1 MHSQVTRHRNLSG
14 VHMEPQIIDLELMQ
28 QTMGSCF
35 RSYENKPDSL
45 TDSEWLKEV
54 LKKGLPDHS
63 QDQIDQSVSEITAF
77 HASYNENYKSIRTA
91 RERGMGADEWFAR
104 KLQDATQ
111 GKSNI
116 DTAAFYSRIDTAID
130 EANQLTESVIRCKDG
145 SVNQSL
151 NLDGFI
157 AESEQVNSFNLDVAI
172 KDNQSVKAEVL
183 QPTEGQ
189 TYGKNSVDIQIKK
202 DGKVIRRY
210 QAKYGKDKNSTEK
223 LFEKGDYR
231 GQRKLV
237 PDGHEVEGKSTST
250 IEADGIRSKPLTKEK
265 AKELQRKA
273 QEESS
278 IVEKSWDDFDLHQLA
293 KGVGRKAG
301 YAGLLGATVG
311 GISSVAQ
318 SVFNDEA
325 VETDE
330 IAMEMVKA
338 GTAAS
343 STVAVSAGIKLMV
356 EKKKL
361 PFMSNTMIASSATN
375 AVGAVS
381 TAYKLAVGEIDAEE
395 AIDEVIDR
403 GCTTCC
409 STACAGYGAAIGSSI
424 PVIGTVVGG
433 CIGGL
438 VGGLAGS
445 TVGSVVAEGAKS
457 IAKAASSIVYSVK
470 DGISNVAS
478 SVCNTISSAVGALF
492 SCF

>member
-1 MHSQVTRHRNLSG
+1 
-14 VHMEPQIIDLELMQ
+14 MEPQIIDLELMQ

-45 TDSEWLKEV
+45 TDSEWLKQE
-54 LKKGLPDHS
+54 LKKGLPYHS
-63 QDQIDQSVSEITAF
+63 QDEIDQSVSEITSF

-104 KLQDATQ
+104 RLQDAAQ
-111 GKSNI
+111 GKSNS

-130 EANQLTESVIRCKDG
+130 EANQLTESVIHCKDG
-145 SVNQSL
+145 RVNQSL

-157 AESEQVNSFNLDVAI
+157 AESEQVNSFNLDAAI

-183 QPTEGQ
+183 QPAEGQ

-237 PDGHEVEGKSTST
+237 PDGHEVEGKSTSI
-250 IEADGIRSKPLTKEK
+250 IEADGIRSKPLTKEE

-325 VETDE
+325 VEADE
-330 IAMEMVKA
+330 VAVEMVRA
-338 GTAAS
+338 GATAS

-356 EKKKL
+356 EKEKL
-361 PFMSNTMIASSATN
+361 PIMSNTMIAGSAIN

-381 TAYKLAVGEIDAEE
+381 TAYKLAVGDIDKEE
-395 AIDEVIDR
+395 AIDEVLDR
-403 GCTTCC
+403 GCTTWC
-409 STACAGYGAAIGSSI
+409 SAACAEYGAALGGTIGSSI
-424 PVIGTVVGG
+424 PFVGTVVGG

-457 IAKAASSIVYSVK
+457 VVEAASSIVESVK
-470 DGISNVAS
+470 ETAS
-478 SVCNTISSAVGALF
+478 SVVSSVCDTVSSAWDTICSWF
-492 SCF
+492 